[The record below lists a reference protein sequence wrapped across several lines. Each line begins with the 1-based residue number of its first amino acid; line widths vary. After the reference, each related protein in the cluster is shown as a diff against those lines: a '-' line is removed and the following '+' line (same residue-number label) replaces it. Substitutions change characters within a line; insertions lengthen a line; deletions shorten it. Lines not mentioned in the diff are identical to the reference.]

1 MSDIIKKYKLS
12 LIIYISI
19 SAILSTSMVA
29 NSSVLQ
35 KITSVKSVNDYKKI
49 VFGTIVFLVL
59 QSILY
64 FWHQFYGDRLGKK
77 MTATIREEVV
87 IDICSRKN
95 VMSNQESEEQTT
107 DLLSRIP
114 IIENTLINNFLW
126 GIYLICQF
134 FIALGTAFYLNF
146 FLSVGVLILTIPQI
160 LTPFIFKSKINK
172 KKEQV
177 SRQLGEFTSNTQ
189 DYMRGE
195 KIWKSMN
202 RSNAFRYKMI
212 KSINKLVASEIT
224 DIRLQNIVGTLNK
237 FFADLLY
244 FSCWLLGA
252 YFIIQ
257 NSLTLPKLIGF
268 AQIVSSISFPLN
280 SATNTIT
287 EVIGG
292 KNFYDN
298 LTIKK
303 TNQFYNKVKLL
314 LPNNPIAA
322 QIKNGNL
329 DFLEKP
335 INVTFDMKK
344 RYLIIGETG
353 TGKTTIFN
361 LIFGIIQS
369 KNAEIK
375 RNSSIG
381 YIPQENYIFTGTVAD
396 NIILFEK
403 KVDKDAL
410 ASAIEFSGI
419 KLPEHAT
426 ISNFSLSGGEK
437 ARIGLAR
444 AIYQGNKFL
453 LIDEL
458 SGSLDRYTQK
468 ELETK
473 IFESDLNFAY
483 ISHHYDEKMR
493 QQVDAII
500 EM

>member
-12 LIIYISI
+12 LTIYISI
-19 SAILSTSMVA
+19 SIVLSISMVA

-35 KITSVKSVNDYKKI
+35 KITSVKSVGDYKKI
-49 VFGTIVFLVL
+49 VFGTIVFLLL
-59 QSILY
+59 QSALY

-87 IDICSRKN
+87 IDICSRTN
-95 VMSNQESEEQTT
+95 VMSNQESEEQTA

-114 IIENTLINNFLW
+114 VIENTLINNFLW
-126 GIYLICQF
+126 AIYLICQF
-134 FIALGTAFYLNF
+134 LIALGTAFYLNF
-146 FLSVGVLILTIPQI
+146 FLSVGVLILTIPQL
-160 LTPFIFKSKINK
+160 LTPFIFKTKINLK
-172 KKEQV
+172 REQV
-177 SRQLGEFTSNTQ
+177 SKQLGEFTSNTQ
-189 DYMRGE
+189 DYMQGE

-202 RSNAFRYKMI
+202 RSDTFRYKMI
-212 KSINKLVASEIT
+212 KSINTLVKAEIT
-224 DIRLQNIVGTLNK
+224 DVRLQNIVGTLNK

-257 NSLTLPKLIGF
+257 NKLTLPKLIGF

-280 SATNTIT
+280 SATSTIT
-287 EVIGG
+287 EIIGG
-292 KNFYDN
+292 KHFYDN
-298 LTIKK
+298 LTIK
-303 TNQFYNKVKLL
+303 THNQFDDQVDLL

-322 QIKNGNL
+322 QIKNGNV
-329 DFLEKP
+329 DFLDKI
-335 INVTFDMKK
+335 INITFDMNK

-375 RNSSIG
+375 RNSSVG

-396 NIILFEK
+396 NIVLFEK
-403 KVDKDAL
+403 KIDTDAL
-410 ASAIEFSGI
+410 ASAIAFSGI
-419 KLPEHAT
+419 KIPEHAT
-426 ISNFSLSGGEK
+426 VSNFSLSGGEK

-444 AIYQGNKFL
+444 AIYQGHKFL

-458 SGSLDRYTQK
+458 SASLDRYTQK
-468 ELETK
+468 ELEKK

-483 ISHHYDEKMR
+483 ISHHYDENIR
-493 QQVDAII
+493 QHVDTII
-500 EM
+500 DM